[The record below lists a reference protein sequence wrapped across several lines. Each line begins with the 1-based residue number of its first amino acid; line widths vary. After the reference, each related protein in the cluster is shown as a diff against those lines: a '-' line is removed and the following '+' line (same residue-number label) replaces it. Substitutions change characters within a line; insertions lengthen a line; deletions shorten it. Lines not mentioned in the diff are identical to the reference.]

1 MGILDSLIISGIIH
15 VPPTEFLK
23 DVADFGNEGKDK
35 TSFIG
40 IRRHRLLTDGEGVT
54 TLVGF
59 SGCPLRCKYCINKSC
74 WEESG
79 TISYTPAELYDEIKK
94 DLIYLVATGGGVT
107 FGGGEPG
114 LQSKF
119 ISEFRKICDERL
131 HIYLET
137 SLNIPLENLQEL
149 IPVVDSYIVDIK
161 DVNNQRY
168 LRYTGCNNH
177 KVIRNLKYMVDNN
190 LSKKLIIRVPLIPG
204 YNTEQDVEN
213 SISELKALGITK
225 FDRLTYRTSY
235 KEATYPAT
243 QNTSVEM
250 NYGKAVCEVLKQ
262 IRIEIAAA
270 NNISY
275 TPHLCQHKQCA
286 TGTCPVCEKELLEI
300 ETQLHNKVALG
311 QKIKI

>member
-1 MGILDSLIISGIIH
+1 MGIFSPLITGIFQ
-15 VPPTEFLK
+15 VPPSDFLQ
-23 DVADFGNEGKDK
+23 DVTDSSNEGKDK

-40 IRRHRLLTDGEGVT
+40 IRRHCLLTDGEGVT

-59 SGCPLRCKYCINKSC
+59 SGCPLRCKYCINKLC

-79 TISYTPAELYDEIKK
+79 IISYTPTELYDVIKK
-94 DLIYLVATGGGVT
+94 DLIYLIATGGGIT

-114 LQSKF
+114 LHSKF
-119 ISEFRKICDERL
+119 ILEFRMICDERS

-149 IPVVDSYIVDIK
+149 ISVIDSYIVDIK
-161 DVNNQRY
+161 DMNNQRY
-168 LRYTGCNNH
+168 SQYTGCNNR

-190 LSKKLIIRVPLIPG
+190 LTEKLTIRVPLIPE

-213 SISELKALGITK
+213 SIAELKALGITK
-225 FDRLTYRTSY
+225 FDRSTYRTSD
-235 KEATYPAT
+235 KKPRCPAA
-243 QNTSVEM
+243 QNTSEEM

-270 NNISY
+270 NNILY

-286 TGTCPVCEKELLEI
+286 AGTCSVCEKELLEI
-300 ETQLHNKVALG
+300 ETKLNS
-311 QKIKI
+311 KILAGDKIII